1 MKVSKTMEI
10 KFPWQLENDGL
21 GSTTISDNGDG
32 TYKFVNKFS
41 DHKICEEKEMTKK
54 EVQELINSCYEISRV
69 IEY

>member
-1 MKVSKTMEI
+1 MKVTKTIEI

-21 GSTTISDNGDG
+21 GSTTISDNGDD

-41 DHKICEEKEMTKK
+41 NHKICQEKTMTEK

-69 IEY
+69 SEV